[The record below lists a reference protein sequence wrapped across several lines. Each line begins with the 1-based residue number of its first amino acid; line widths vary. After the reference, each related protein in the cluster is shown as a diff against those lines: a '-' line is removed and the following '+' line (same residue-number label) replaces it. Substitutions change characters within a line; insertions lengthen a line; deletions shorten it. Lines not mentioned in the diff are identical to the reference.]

1 MVLKNRWRVDP
12 PEINLRIRSSRRSAA
27 TKKRK
32 RKKKK
37 KKKNKRR
44 KRNTNIS
51 LSLFVLRRDIK
62 WQRGNVA
69 APEAADD

>member
-12 PEINLRIRSSRRSAA
+12 PEINLRIRSSRRRSAA

-32 RKKKK
+32 RKKK
-37 KKKNKRR
+37 NKRR
-44 KRNTNIS
+44 KKNTNIS

>member
-12 PEINLRIRSSRRSAA
+12 PEINLRIRSSRRRSAA

-37 KKKNKRR
+37 KK
-44 KRNTNIS
+44 NTNIS

>member
-32 RKKKK
+32 RKKK
-37 KKKNKRR
+37 NKRR
-44 KRNTNIS
+44 KKNTNIS

>member
-37 KKKNKRR
+37 KKNKRR
-44 KRNTNIS
+44 KKNTNIS
-51 LSLFVLRRDIK
+51 LSLFVLRDIK

>member
-37 KKKNKRR
+37 KK
-44 KRNTNIS
+44 NTNIS

>member
-32 RKKKK
+32 RKKK
-37 KKKNKRR
+37 NKRR
-44 KRNTNIS
+44 KKNTNIS

-69 APEAADD
+69 APEAAD

>member
-32 RKKKK
+32 RKKK
-37 KKKNKRR
+37 NKRR
-44 KRNTNIS
+44 KKNTNIS
-51 LSLFVLRRDIK
+51 LSLSLFVLRDIK

-69 APEAADD
+69 APEAAD